1 MRAAGTRATSRR
13 SMKTG
18 PDAPD
23 PFDESGQAE
32 REDREVA
39 GAEET
44 GALKVGTPKL
54 DPGWRAPERPVEKRV
69 LGTPERETV
78 GAAGVTMRVV
88 APVLVGG
95 GEVILTGGRERND
108 EPTLGGVEMER
119 DEDRV
124 LGAGLGRETLLA
136 EILPRL
142 ETEREPLETEI
153 EGRLRLTEEERPW

>member
-1 MRAAGTRATSRR
+1 
-13 SMKTG
+13 
-18 PDAPD
+18 
-23 PFDESGQAE
+23 
-32 REDREVA
+32 
-39 GAEET
+39 
-44 GALKVGTPKL
+44 
-54 DPGWRAPERPVEKRV
+54 
-69 LGTPERETV
+69 
-78 GAAGVTMRVV
+78 
-88 APVLVGG
+88 
-95 GEVILTGGRERND
+95 VIVTGGRERND